1 LAGYHFENTRI
12 KKELSWLVQSFGHK
26 RLWKLQN
33 KLLSCCYWLSPKRCG
48 DQQQH
53 KLRTQIKLT
62 NKKGEYSLT
71 KRTRAEA
78 TQPGTLTI
86 QTRTVA

>member
-1 LAGYHFENTRI
+1 LAGYHFENTGIR
-12 KKELSWLVQSFGHK
+12 KELSWLVQSFGHK

-33 KLLSCCYWLSPKRCG
+33 KLLSCCYWL
-48 DQQQH
+48 H